1 MVPRRVHLIQSDNSI
16 LLDLT
21 SAPSL
26 AELRAAMA
34 RARAQGGDVLLEEAL
49 PEPDEGFLAGASGE
63 RYVSEV
69 VVPLVRADPGSAGR
83 TAPRRSGTR
92 RAPFTERVKPVGSD
106 WLYIKLY
113 TEPDAHDALVTGD
126 LAAFAER
133 LTARYGVAEPFFIR
147 YRDPAPHLRVRFHV
161 PDEALREKILGET
174 AQWARTLT
182 TGGRIIE
189 FTFAAYN
196 REIDRYGGTE
206 LIGHAERWFQRDS
219 TAATLLLGHLRQ
231 APSEDRVAMTALSL
245 EHMGGCCSLARRPP
259 PPRPVGR
266 PRPHRW
272 RGVPC
277 GGTRALGGPHR
288 RRSRQLPCSA
298 KPWRS
303 GGPPRLGSRT
313 ARPNSE
319 RTAWP
324 SPGACCTSIATGW
337 ACSATRRRSRSAS
350 GVASWTGS
358 PTPRTQRQRHPSTR
372 SQS

>member
-1 MVPRRVHLIQSDNSI
+1 
-16 LLDLT
+16 
-21 SAPSL
+21 
-26 AELRAAMA
+26 MA

-245 EHMGGCCSLARRPP
+245 EHMGGCCSPRSKAAAASPGRPP
-259 PPRPVGR
+259 PATSVARSTVRRDARSGR
-266 PRPHRW
+266 TSPAA
-272 RGVPC
+272 VP
-277 GGTRALGGPHR
+277 AA
-288 RRSRQLPCSA
+288 PCSA